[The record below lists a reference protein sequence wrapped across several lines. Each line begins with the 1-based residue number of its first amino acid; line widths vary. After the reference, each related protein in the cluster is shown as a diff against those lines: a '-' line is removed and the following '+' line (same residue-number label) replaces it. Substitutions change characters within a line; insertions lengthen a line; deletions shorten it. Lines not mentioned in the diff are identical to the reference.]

1 MKSEKG
7 FTLVEMLVSFTL
19 FLLIVSFFPIIIPL
33 AKQTYNPDF
42 SMNEMEWEIFVNQ
55 LAMEYREAK
64 EVRIHATTLTLKM
77 ENNQVI
83 TYERYEDKIRR
94 RVDESGHEVVLQHIK
109 NIMYEQQKERL
120 LIRLTDGVNKGREEE
135 TITTFL
141 MLAYET

>member
-1 MKSEKG
+1 MKREKG

-19 FLLIVSFFPIIIPL
+19 FLIIVSFFPIIIPL
-33 AKQTYNPDF
+33 AKQTYNLDF

-64 EVRIHATTLTLKM
+64 EVGIHATTLTLKM
-77 ENNQVI
+77 ENNQII

-120 LIRLTDGVNKGREEE
+120 LIRSTDGVNKVREE

-141 MLAYET
+141 MLAHET

>member
-1 MKSEKG
+1 MKREKG

-19 FLLIVSFFPIIIPL
+19 FLIIVSFFPIIIPL

-64 EVRIHATTLTLKM
+64 EVGINATTLTLKM
-77 ENNQVI
+77 ENNQII

-120 LIRLTDGVNKGREEE
+120 LIRSTDGVNKVREE

-141 MLAYET
+141 MLAHET

>member
-1 MKSEKG
+1 
-7 FTLVEMLVSFTL
+7 
-19 FLLIVSFFPIIIPL
+19 
-33 AKQTYNPDF
+33 
-42 SMNEMEWEIFVNQ
+42 MNEMEWEIFVNQ

-64 EVRIHATTLTLKM
+64 EVGINATTLTLKM
-77 ENNQVI
+77 ENNQII

-120 LIRLTDGVNKGREEE
+120 LIRSTDGVNKVREE

>member
-1 MKSEKG
+1 
-7 FTLVEMLVSFTL
+7 MLVSFTL
-19 FLLIVSFFPIIIPL
+19 FLIIVSFFPIIIPL

-64 EVRIHATTLTLKM
+64 EVGIHATTLTLKM
-77 ENNQVI
+77 ENNQII

-94 RVDESGHEVVLQHIK
+94 RVDASGHEVVLQHIK

-120 LIRLTDGVNKGREEE
+120 LIRSTDGVNKVREE

>member
-1 MKSEKG
+1 MKREKG

-19 FLLIVSFFPIIIPL
+19 FLIIVSFFPIIIPL

-64 EVRIHATTLTLKM
+64 EVRIQATTLTLKM
-77 ENNQVI
+77 ENNQII

-120 LIRLTDGVNKGREEE
+120 LIRSTDGVNKVREE

-141 MLAYET
+141 MLAHET

>member
-19 FLLIVSFFPIIIPL
+19 FLIIVSFLPIIIPL

-64 EVRIHATTLTLKM
+64 EVGIHATTLTLKM
-77 ENNQVI
+77 ENNQII

-120 LIRLTDGVNKGREEE
+120 LIRSTDGFNKVREE

>member
-7 FTLVEMLVSFTL
+7 FTLVEMLVSFAL
-19 FLLIVSFFPIIIPL
+19 FLIIVSFFPIIIPL

-55 LAMEYREAK
+55 LAMEYREVK

-77 ENNQVI
+77 ENNQII

-120 LIRLTDGVNKGREEE
+120 LIRSTDGVNKVREE

>member
-1 MKSEKG
+1 VKSEKG

-19 FLLIVSFFPIIIPL
+19 FLLIISFFPIIIPL

-64 EVRIHATTLTLKM
+64 EVGIHATTLTLKM
-77 ENNQVI
+77 ENNQII

-120 LIRLTDGVNKGREEE
+120 LIRLTDGVNKGREE

>member
-19 FLLIVSFFPIIIPL
+19 FLIIVSFFPIIIPL

-77 ENNQVI
+77 ETNQVI

-120 LIRLTDGVNKGREEE
+120 LIRSTDGVNKVREE

>member
-7 FTLVEMLVSFTL
+7 FTLVEMLVSFGL
-19 FLLIVSFFPIIIPL
+19 FLIIVSFFPIIIPL

-120 LIRLTDGVNKGREEE
+120 LIRLTDGVNKGREE